1 MKPLPINFIAKEEN
15 RLGEITLNGK
25 GCYSMYRGEG
35 DENSIYFL
43 TDSCDSKKI
52 YMMVDKDVWDSM
64 FE

>member
-25 GCYSMYRGEG
+25 GCFSMYRGDG
-35 DENSIYFL
+35 DECSIYFI
-43 TDSCDSKKI
+43 TDSCNPKKI
-52 YMMVDKDVWDSM
+52 YMMADKDLWNII